1 MSVQSFISFLDE
13 NPEIATKVAGCPTF
27 DDVAVIATQNGFEIT
42 GAELTKHAAVAT
54 AELSDEDLE
63 AVAGGSWT
71 SHPST
76 DAAAT
81 TATVGSAAVAT
92 SAVVSAAVE
101 AAGSVAAIIV
111 AK

>member
-42 GAELTKHAAVAT
+42 GAELTKHAAEAT

-92 SAVVSAAVE
+92 SAAVE
-101 AAGSVAAIIV
+101 AVGSVAAIIV